1 MYRTMEYYWYI
12 ITRRKYIYIYV
23 YIYMCVYG
31 TSVLYHIEIRIWM
44 RQLPEAQAYYRGLT
58 GGVII
63 PSEVQKLSSRWR
75 FLRGSKLEK
84 CGRFNTIEH
93 GDCMGC
99 IQEKQWFTEVY
110 WNWNIKNG
118 DWLDLTVKNDK
129 RGIFSMY
136 MMTIMGIEW
145 EWMGHNETEW

>member
-1 MYRTMEYYWYI
+1 
-12 ITRRKYIYIYV
+12 
-23 YIYMCVYG
+23 
-31 TSVLYHIEIRIWM
+31 
-44 RQLPEAQAYYRGLT
+44 
-58 GGVII
+58 
-63 PSEVQKLSSRWR
+63 
-75 FLRGSKLEK
+75 
-84 CGRFNTIEH
+84 
-93 GDCMGC
+93 MGC